1 MPPTLC
7 ARPKAGRTMVCALRS
22 GVGVPPKGGAPTLR
36 SVRSIFPAAHV
47 AGKNDFILS
56 AASAGNQEGA
66 PAPSW
71 NFPRTEDEGR
81 KPPFRCLL
89 LPVAPTIRLAAKR
102 LRRRTPSRVVDEVFP
117 RPPVGHDDP
126 GVPPPSP
133 RRAIT
138 TQSRRQNY
146 QAFPTLVPHK
156 AKTPES
162 PQSPRPHP
170 PSPVPTS
177 FVTETPRT
185 LRVGFQRKGRS
196 PSFGRF
202 KGVPGGNSK
211 SPRES
216 FLGSARGYSFD
227 LKRISSRKP
236 PTFVGGSP
244 PPQGA
249 VHQASDR
256 RIKPPD
262 AIRPS
267 PGLPRHPWPVGQP
280 PRRGR
285 KPPTFVGGSP
295 PPAGGGPP
303 GL

>member
-1 MPPTLC
+1 MIQL
-7 ARPKAGRTMVCALRS
+7 LS
-22 GVGVPPKGGAPTLR
+22 G
-36 SVRSIFPAAHV
+36 
-47 AGKNDFILS
+47 
-56 AASAGNQEGA
+56 ASAGNQEGA

-117 RPPVGHDDP
+117 HPPVGHDDP
-126 GVPPPSP
+126 GVPPP
-133 RRAIT
+133 
-138 TQSRRQNY
+138 
-146 QAFPTLVPHK
+146 VPSQGNNHPIPAPK
-156 AKTPES
+156 LPS
-162 PQSPRPHP
+162 LPHPRPPQGENPRIPTIPPP

-185 LRVGFQRKGRS
+185 LRDGFQRTGRS

-244 PPQGA
+244 PP
-249 VHQASDR
+249 
-256 RIKPPD
+256 
-262 AIRPS
+262 
-267 PGLPRHPWPVGQP
+267 
-280 PRRGR
+280 
-285 KPPTFVGGSP
+285 
-295 PPAGGGPP
+295 AGGGPP